1 MYALNLNEEKR
12 ILSACIANKFT
23 PASMPRVDE
32 LPEGD
37 LNDYLF
43 VDGEYVYSP
52 VPAPEPVPPTPEQR
66 VAELRNWF
74 DHDYRM
80 YNEKLQRFEALEIA
94 EIIHDEFRGKD
105 YENLHQLYVEAEV
118 VRAEINEL
126 ENEADE

>member
-1 MYALNLNEEKR
+1 MYALNLNEENR
-12 ILSACIANKFT
+12 ILSACVENRFT

-43 VDGEYVYSP
+43 VDEEYVYSP
-52 VPAPEPVPPTPEQR
+52 APAPEHVPPTPEQR
-66 VAELRNWF
+66 IAELRNWF

-80 YNEKLQRFEALEIA
+80 YNEKLQRFAALGITETV
-94 EIIHDEFRGKD
+94 HDEFRGKD

-118 VRAEINEL
+118 VRDEIHQL
-126 ENEADE
+126 ENAEA